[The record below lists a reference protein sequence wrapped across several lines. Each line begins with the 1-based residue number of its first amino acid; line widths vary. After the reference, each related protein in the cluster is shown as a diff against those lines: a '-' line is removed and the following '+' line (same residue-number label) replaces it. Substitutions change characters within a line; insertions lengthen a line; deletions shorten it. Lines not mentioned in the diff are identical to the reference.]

1 MNVPTRAAAA
11 RRLRWSPVLA
21 LALLVAACAGP
32 GAASPTA
39 PPPVPTAITQ
49 GEAVARVLAQD
60 PRFAGIG
67 PADPDLIGQA
77 AWYEVTPAAAGWRV
91 VVTIGWGDC
100 PAGCINRHTWVYEVD
115 GTGAASL
122 VEETGDPLEGT
133 SHAPGTV
140 ASPPVPIPSDGGAWI
155 VGRALA
161 GPVCPVAQDPPDP
174 ACDDRPVAGATVVI
188 RDADGARVAEVVTSD
203 DGTFLVA
210 LPAPGFYIVEGQ
222 PVEGLLGTPAPVEAL
237 VGEGSWSVADLG
249 YDTGIR

>member
-1 MNVPTRAAAA
+1 MNVPTPAPAA

-21 LALLVAACAGP
+21 IALLVAACAAP

-39 PPPVPTAITQ
+39 PPPASTAITQ

-77 AWYEVTPAAAGWRV
+77 AWYEISPTAAGWRV
-91 VVTIGWGDC
+91 IVTIGWGDC

-115 GTGAASL
+115 GAGAASL
-122 VEETGDPLEGT
+122 VEETGDPLEG
-133 SHAPGTV
+133 AGDGPV
-140 ASPPVPIPSDGGAWI
+140 ELPPAPIPSDGGPWI

-161 GPVCPVAQDPPDP
+161 GPVCPVVQDPPDP
-174 ACDDRPVAGATVVI
+174 ACDDRPVAGAAVVV
-188 RDADGARVAEVVTSD
+188 RDADGARVAEVVTGE
-203 DGTFLVA
+203 DGVFLVA
-210 LPAPGFYIVEGQ
+210 IPAPGFYVVEGQ
-222 PVEGLLGTPAPVEAL
+222 PAEGLLGTPAPVEVL
-237 VGEGSWSVADLG
+237 VGEGSWSVANLE